1 MARAHVSL
9 SPRCVVDL
17 LVANARRLSTKLTNH
32 HGKATGTRLPT
43 IPAPPNKNNHTGS
56 SRSAHDEANP
66 YSAEKFDLLIGHWL
80 VTCCPLGTVS
90 IAFSFE
96 QGSDHSREIGCVYA
110 DAASL
115 TESSI
120 LKAQC
125 EG

>member
-1 MARAHVSL
+1 M
-9 SPRCVVDL
+9 
-17 LVANARRLSTKLTNH
+17 TNH
-32 HGKATGTRLPT
+32 HGKQQERGSQQSWRSKP
-43 IPAPPNKNNHTGS
+43 KHHTGS
-56 SRSAHDEANP
+56 SRSAHDEGQP
-66 YSAEKFDLLIGHWL
+66 YPAEKFDLLIGHWL